1 MYLFLVFLAFTAI
14 LKKHFLLMNNFGK
27 YFFFEND
34 IKHFVSTLLEVAN
47 VN

>member
-1 MYLFLVFLAFTAI
+1 
-14 LKKHFLLMNNFGK
+14 MNNFGK

-47 VN
+47 VNSKIYDKGK